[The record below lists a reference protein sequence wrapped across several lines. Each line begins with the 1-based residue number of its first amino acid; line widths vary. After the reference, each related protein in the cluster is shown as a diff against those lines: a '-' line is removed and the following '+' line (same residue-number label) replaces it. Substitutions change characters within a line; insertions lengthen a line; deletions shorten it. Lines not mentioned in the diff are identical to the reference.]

1 MTQRMTPEEIKAW
14 SEEQKAKR
22 QVRKTPEEIQAW
34 REVQRAARTPQSSAS
49 TGASQIVCPMCQER
63 GYVRCKTV
71 KTKKGISG
79 GKATGAILTGG
90 FSLLATGL
98 SRKTKVT
105 EAFCS
110 NCRSTWQF

>member
-1 MTQRMTPEEIKAW
+1 MTPEEIKAW
-14 SEEQKAKR
+14 SAEQKAKR
-22 QVRKTPEEIQAW
+22 QIRKTPEEVKAW
-34 REVQRAARTPQSSAS
+34 REVQRAALPQRSAS
-49 TGASQIVCPMCQER
+49 AGNSQIVCPMCQER

-71 KTKKGISG
+71 KSKKGISG
-79 GKATGAILTGG
+79 GKATGAILTAG

-98 SRKTKVT
+98 SRKVKVT